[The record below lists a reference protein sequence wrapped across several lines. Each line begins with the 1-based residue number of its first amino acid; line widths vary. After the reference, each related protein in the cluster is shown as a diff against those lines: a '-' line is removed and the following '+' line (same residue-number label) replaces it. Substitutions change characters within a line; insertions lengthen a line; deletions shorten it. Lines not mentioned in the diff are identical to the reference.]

1 MRKILQ
7 DHMVAV
13 RGITLLRV
21 GLSFEVRVTDLNVLY
36 IPDSQTV
43 LQKLR

>member
-7 DHMVAV
+7 DSMVAV

-21 GLSFEVRVTDLNVLY
+21 GLSFAMQVTDLNVLY
-36 IPDSQTV
+36 IPDSQTE
-43 LQKLR
+43 LQ